1 MVSASIIKQRES
13 LPIFPY
19 RQEIIEAIRQ
29 ENLLVIIG
37 ETGSGKTTQIP
48 QYILES
54 FEDVKFIGVTQP
66 RRIAA
71 ITVSTRVSEEHG
83 SKLGEVVGYSIRF
96 DDCTSSKTR
105 LRYMTDG
112 VLLREATLDPRLEQY
127 NVIIVDEAHERT
139 LETDVLFGLLKTTH
153 ILRPELKILVMSA
166 TLNVE
171 KFSDFFNSC
180 PIFVIPGRTY
190 NVLINHHRDAR
201 IISLKSTF
209 VMRAVETALYI
220 HCQEQPGDILVFLT
234 GQGEIEKA
242 CRDLLDQEANLNYR
256 KDVKYADEVRGIV
269 VYPIY
274 ATLETLEQK
283 AVFEDPP
290 RYTRKIIFATNIA
303 QTSVTIPGIK
313 YVVDSGFVKQKSY
326 DPTTGMDALLVVP
339 ISQAAATQ
347 RAGRAGR
354 TAPGKAYRLYSR
366 ESFEQMEKETIPE
379 IQRSSLLGTVLSLKK
394 MGIRDI
400 LNFEFIDPPD
410 PLLVKNALKQLFLLE
425 AIDDKGKLTRLGDEM
440 SIFPLSPFLS
450 RVLVASS
457 KEFECSREILII
469 VAMLSVEEI
478 FISPRSEEK
487 QFEAGERRKE
497 FYHPSGDHMTLLNI
511 FEAYLDNGYSREW
524 CKERY
529 LNRRT
534 LTMAK
539 NIRDQLR
546 ELMLKHDLPIIS
558 CRIKNEDKI
567 NDNNR
572 SRKRHRRNSHADTKY
587 DTNKILEAFSTSYYI
602 NLAKRHSHRPLF
614 YHYASAR
621 ASDNE
626 DIDANSSL
634 LALHISSTSSLFPDN
649 KIVRMED
656 LDWVM
661 YHNVL
666 YTNKALMKVISKV
679 KIEWVEERLKLF
691 EKLVSV
697 NLDGDDDE
705 KNEGQENEND
715 DDDDD
720 DKFKAVTNI
729 KIEENRIMKEEEK
742 KNQRL
747 AAVEAAR
754 QRAIHRRASNSER

>member
-54 FEDVKFIGVTQP
+54 FDEVKFIGVTQP

-83 SKLGEVVGYSIRF
+83 TRLGDEVGYSIRF

-153 ILRPELKILVMSA
+153 ILRPDLKILVMSA

-220 HCQEQPGDILVFLT
+220 HCQESPGDILVFLT
-234 GQGEIEKA
+234 GQNEIEKA

-274 ATLETLEQK
+274 ASLETLEQK

-290 RYTRKIIFATNIA
+290 RYKRKIIFATNIA
-303 QTSVTIPGIK
+303 Q
-313 YVVDSGFVKQKSY
+313 QKSY

-410 PLLVKNALKQLFLLE
+410 SLLVKNALKQLFLLE
-425 AIDDKGKLTRLGDEM
+425 AIDDKGKLTNLGDEM

-457 KEFECSREILII
+457 KEFGCSREVLII

-487 QFEAGERRKE
+487 QFEASERRKE

-539 NIRDQLR
+539 SIRDQLR
-546 ELMLKHDLPIIS
+546 ELMLKHDLPITS
-558 CRIKNEDKI
+558 CRIKNDDKF

-572 SRKRHRRNSHADTKY
+572 SRKRHRRNSYSDIKY
-587 DTNKILEAFSTSYYI
+587 DSNKILEAFSSSYYI

-621 ASDNE
+621 ASNNE

-634 LALHISSTSSLFPDN
+634 LALHISSTSSLFSEN

-679 KIEWVEERLKLF
+679 KIEWVEEKLKLF
-691 EKLVSV
+691 EKLV
-697 NLDGDDDE
+697 
-705 KNEGQENEND
+705 KNFN
-715 DDDDD
+715 
-720 DKFKAVTNI
+720 
-729 KIEENRIMKEEEK
+729 IEENKIIKEEEK

-754 QRAIHRRASNSER
+754 QRAIHRRASNNER